1 MMRCNFLI
9 LSIFFLTCLHSPAES
24 KEAVKPKKLIPKQ
37 MTDEMKFS
45 QINGTE
51 EEIWT
56 CENNVTIKSKKY
68 ANDYFLL
75 WNKKLYSFRK
85 VEALHGVS
93 HFKNTTHF
101 LDWMIIPNKAM
112 LFDTKAGQRVLDYC
126 KVPAMMSTVML
137 QEVDLMK

>member
-1 MMRCNFLI
+1 MFLCI
-9 LSIFFLTCLHSPAES
+9 TSHAQTNSKNKSNSKPAAITAVSDDEKKFDVVKADNES
-24 KEAVKPKKLIPKQ
+24 V
-37 MTDEMKFS
+37 
-45 QINGTE
+45 
-51 EEIWT
+51 WT
-56 CENNVTIKSKKY
+56 CENNIKVKT
-68 ANDYFLL
+68 ALNNNNYFLL

-85 VEALHGVS
+85 VEALNGVS

-126 KVPAMMSTVML
+126 KVLAMMNTVML

>member
-1 MMRCNFLI
+1 
-9 LSIFFLTCLHSPAES
+9 
-24 KEAVKPKKLIPKQ
+24 
-37 MTDEMKFS
+37 MTDEVKFS

-56 CENNVTIKSKKY
+56 CENNVTIKSTKY

-85 VEALHGVS
+85 VEALNGVS

-126 KVPAMMSTVML
+126 KVPAMMNTVML